1 MTVARPVRFTDDIP
15 AMQAFLER
23 FGLQP
28 RITSDRP
35 GWVDLAGAAGLVALH
50 SAKDSTT
57 GAIHG
62 ETRLSFELEDADAA
76 AAALRGAGFDVSVI
90 DESWGRT
97 LELIDPD
104 GRTMLCDERSDDLYG
119 YTAHPVDPARLG
131 PLVVPVCRT
140 SDPTAYGAMLKALG
154 VGHDEVEVRAAAA
167 EDPAVQLSLVI
178 AGGHDEID
186 GIDVIDPD
194 GQPVLVLRG

>member
-1 MTVARPVRFTDDIP
+1 MTVVRPVRFTDDIP

-57 GAIHG
+57 GAVHG
-62 ETRLSFELEDADAA
+62 ETRLSFELEDADVA
-76 AAALRGAGFDVSVI
+76 AAALHDAGFVASVI

-97 LELIDPD
+97 LELTDPD

-119 YTAHPVDPARLG
+119 YTAHPVDATRPG

-140 SDPTAYGAMLKALG
+140 SDIPAYDAMLRALG
-154 VGHDEVEVRAAAA
+154 VGRDQVDVRLAAAQ
-167 EDPAVQLSLVI
+167 DPAVQLSLVI
-178 AGGHDEID
+178 PGGHDE
-186 GIDVIDPD
+186 IDVIDPD
-194 GQPVLVLRG
+194 GQPVLVWQG